1 MSTSRWL
8 VSTDWLSERLNDPN
22 VAVVDGSFYLP
33 ALKRDAGLKDTGRL
47 LLGHG
52 GMLDR
57 LDALLFAAVVSFYL
71 LLAFGAA

>member
-1 MSTSRWL
+1 VPRSL
-8 VSTDWLSERLNDPN
+8 ALGGAIA
-22 VAVVDGSFYLP
+22 VAAPVGDLFES

-71 LLAFGAA
+71 LLAFGAAS